1 MKRTVLLTSLL
12 ALAATALP
20 PTSAA
25 LAAEPAQPPPA
36 APVALQGVGP
46 GPHVITLI
54 TGDKVT
60 LTQAAAGRF
69 DVKTEPAVRQDGH
82 RPKLLTR
89 TTPEGVFVLPTD
101 AMPAIQAGRLDM
113 RLFNVKYL
121 ADNGYADDR
130 TKQVPVIVQYPE
142 KHGLAAT
149 RSAADAIPASVPTHD
164 LESIHASALNV
175 AKAESGAFWNAV
187 RAVSTGPGEQGMRAV
202 PDTLRGGIAK
212 VWLDGKVKA
221 VLDKSVAMIGAPQ
234 AWAGGHDGTGVK
246 VAVLD
251 TGVDATHPD
260 LAGKIVDSRSFV
272 PDASVKD
279 GHGHGTHVASTI
291 AGSGAAS
298 GGKYKGVAPGAQLVI
313 GKVLSDSGSGT
324 DSGVIEGME
333 WAAAS
338 GAKVVS
344 MSLGDGPTDGTDPLS
359 QTVNN
364 LTASTGVLFVIAAGN
379 AGGAAGTVAN
389 PGTADAALTVAAVDK
404 QDGLADFSSRG
415 PRFGDSGLKP
425 DIAAPGVDIA
435 AARATGTAMGTPVD
449 DHYTGASGTSMA
461 TPHVAG
467 AAAIMAQLHPDWKGP
482 LLKSA
487 LISTAKD
494 DGFTVYEQGAGRVDL
509 AKAYTQRVF
518 ATTGGIDFGSVT
530 EEGEPQQR
538 ELSYTNLT
546 DQPVTLTLTPAL
558 RAVGGTAVEGKLSTG
573 PTLTV
578 PAGGTAST
586 TVTLDTTGLKFGSYS
601 GSVTAEADGV
611 RLTTPVGMVREAPL
625 VQLTVH
631 TIGRDGKPAT
641 PWYQQTLDVDG
652 AKGYLGGTVVARE
665 GTTVTR
671 VPVGTHSVM
680 QLLSWVDSDDRYNE
694 TFLINPEVTVT
705 GNTEI
710 TLDARQAS
718 QVRFSTPKPAE
729 PLNNIWVVATQRT
742 IANGQTYGGTVSSGL
757 QHGAWAKVWAIPTKP
772 VTKGK
777 FRFAGQWT
785 LGQAQ
790 VTMTAGR
797 HRPITLNPVAPQHID
812 FGTGPIQ
819 GNQPDWK
826 PFTGTRNLPLVDV
839 GAGRAEDIAGKD
851 LRGKLIL
858 METGLAPD
866 GSVSCWT
873 WISRII
879 PIREAGAAGVA
890 IFPSKGGLCT
900 LPIGIEQ
907 EINTGDPKPISI
919 PNVSLSNKEGLKLR
933 ARLASEPVSVQVTGT
948 PDTPYTYVLKPY
960 AEGSM
965 PKSMHYTFTDRQLT
979 RVDLDVHAS
988 QPARFNNWRTV
999 YKQDDVLATTTSTS
1013 DFGAMGF
1020 TGPTSRTEWIGPVD
1034 PAVIHSHGMSSSNLD
1049 RTSFYDARFRVEVF
1063 DRPGRTRQQ
1072 WFTAGLTPG
1081 AQTASEKVY
1090 ALADK
1095 DAPPLSTQGIDLVC
1109 MICVQGDT
1117 LWAEFAPA
1125 GTTDNHP
1132 ISAGFWKTDALLTP
1146 NYDLHLYRDSK
1157 EIPRVTVPGLDNLP
1171 AFTLPEGAGTYRLT
1185 AKNAQH
1191 DTEWTF
1197 RAPPAK
1203 EHVLPG
1209 SFCKYWIIEGVTE
1222 QCRPTPVVF
1231 AGYDL
1236 GDTLALDNTV
1246 RAGRSH
1252 RFTVEA
1258 YHSPS
1263 AAKMPKIAG
1272 LKLWMSTDDGAKW
1285 TPVSV
1290 KRDRDGAYTASTRY
1304 PSLRDTKGAV
1314 SLKVEAWDAEGNRLK
1329 QTSTR
1334 LFNLR

>member
-1 MKRTVLLTSLL
+1 MKRAVLLTSLL

-20 PTSAA
+20 QTPAA

-46 GPHVITLI
+46 GPHVITLV

-60 LTQAAAGRF
+60 LTQVANGGF
-69 DVKTEPAVRQDGH
+69 DVKTEPATRQDGH
-82 RPKLLTR
+82 RPRLVTE
-89 TTPEGVFVLPTD
+89 TTPDSVFVLPDD
-101 AMPAIQAGRLDM
+101 ALPAIQAGRLDR
-113 RLFNVKYL
+113 RLFDVRYL
-121 ADNGYADDR
+121 AENGYADDR
-130 TKQVPVIVQYPE
+130 TKQVPVIVQYPKDRE
-142 KHGLAAT
+142 GAT
-149 RSAADAIPASVPTHD
+149 LKRAADEIPASVPTNTLD
-164 LESIHASALNV
+164 SIHASAVNV
-175 AKAESGAFWNAV
+175 TKAEAGTFWDAV
-187 RAVSTGPGEQGMRAV
+187 RTAPSAGLKAS
-202 PDTLRGGIAK
+202 DTLSGGIAK

-251 TGVDATHPD
+251 TGIDAAHPD
-260 LAGKIVDSRSFV
+260 FAGKIATSQSFV
-272 PDASVKD
+272 PDAPVTD

-298 GGKYKGVAPGAQLVI
+298 GGKYKGVAPGAQLVV
-313 GKVLSDSGSGT
+313 GKVLDDAGSGL
-324 DSGVIEGME
+324 DSWIIEGME
-333 WAAAS
+333 WAANS
-338 GAKVVS
+338 GSKVVS
-344 MSLGDGPTDGTDPLS
+344 MSLGAGPSDGTDPISQAVNDLS
-359 QTVNN
+359 
-364 LTASTGVLFVIAAGN
+364 ASTGALFVIAAGN
-379 AGGAAGTVAN
+379 SGALPGSVSM
-389 PGTADAALTVAAVDK
+389 PGTAEAALTVAAVDK
-404 QDGLADFSSRG
+404 QDQLAGFSGRG

-435 AARATGTAMGTPVD
+435 AARASGTTMGTPMD
-449 DHYTGASGTSMA
+449 DRYTSASGTSMA

-487 LISTAKD
+487 LMSTSKD
-494 DGFTVYEQGAGRVDL
+494 DGFSVYEQGAGRVDL

-518 ATTGGIDFGSVT
+518 ATTAGIDFGSQT
-530 EEGEPQQR
+530 EEGESPQR

-558 RAVGGTAVEGKLSTG
+558 RTTGGSEVDGKLTTD
-573 PTLTV
+573 PTITV
-578 PAGGTAST
+578 PAGGTATT
-586 TVTLDTTGLKFGSYS
+586 TVTLDTTGLEFGTYS

-611 RLTTPVGMVREAPL
+611 RLTTPVGMVREAPM

-631 TIGRDGKPAT
+631 TIGRDGQPLT

-652 AKGYLGGTVVARE
+652 EKGYIGDTVVSTE

-671 VPVGTHSVM
+671 VPIGTHSVM
-680 QLLSWVDSDDRYNE
+680 QLAGMVDSDDRYN
-694 TFLINPEVTVT
+694 TVLLINPEVAVT
-705 GNTEI
+705 GDTEI

-718 QVRFSTPKPAE
+718 QMRFSTPKPAE
-729 PLNNIWVVATQRT
+729 PLNNYWVAATQRT
-742 IANGQTYGGTVSSGL
+742 IASGL
-757 QHGAWAKVWAIPTKP
+757 TYSTMMTPDSAFSAWEKLWVTPTKP
-772 VTKGK
+772 VAKGK
-777 FRFAGQWT
+777 FRFSGQWT

-790 VTMTAGR
+790 VTMSAGKR
-797 HRPITLNPVAPQHID
+797 RPITLDPVAPQH
-812 FGTGPIQ
+812 Q
-819 GNQPDWK
+819 GFSDGQRQDNLPDWR
-826 PFTGTRNLPLVDV
+826 PFTGTQNLPLVDV
-839 GAGRAEDIAGKD
+839 GEGRPEDIAGKD
-851 LRGKLIL
+851 LRGKLVL
-858 METGLAPD
+858 VETGLTSD
-866 GSVSCWT
+866 GHAKCYT
-873 WISRII
+873 MISKVI
-879 PIREAGAAGVA
+879 PIREAGAAGFVV
-890 IFPSKGGLCT
+890 FPSKSSSCG
-900 LPIGIEQ
+900 LPIGIFQ
-907 EINTGDPKPISI
+907 EINTGDPKPVSI

-933 ARLASEPVSVQVTGT
+933 ARLASEPVSVRVTGT
-948 PDTPYTYVLKPY
+948 PQTPYSYFLKPY
-960 AEGSM
+960 AEGSV
-965 PKSMHYTFTDRQLT
+965 PKSLHYTFTGKQLAQ
-979 RVDLDVHAS
+979 VDMDIHAT
-988 QPARFNNWRTV
+988 QPTSHNNWRMI
-999 YKQDDVLATTTSTS
+999 YKQDDVVTTTTATS
-1013 DFGAMGF
+1013 MWSPVAF
-1020 TGPTSRTEWIGPVD
+1020 TGPTSRTDWVGPID
-1034 PAVIHSHGMSSSNLD
+1034 PKVIHSHGMSSAGLD
-1049 RTSFYDARFRVEVF
+1049 GTVPSETRFRIEKF

-1081 AQTASEKVY
+1081 AFTASEKVY
-1090 ALADK
+1090 AMADK
-1095 DAPPLSTQGIDLVC
+1095 DAAPLTTMGLDLPC
-1109 MICVQGDT
+1109 TICVQEGT
-1117 LWAEFAPA
+1117 LWAEFGLA
-1125 GTTDNHP
+1125 GTPDKHP
-1132 ISAGFWKTDALLTP
+1132 VSNDFWKRGAVSVP
-1146 NYDLHLYRDSK
+1146 AYDIHLYRDGT
-1157 EIPRVTVPGLDNLP
+1157 EILNLKRP
-1171 AFTLPEGAGTYRLT
+1171 YFDKLPMFPLSEGSGTYRLT

-1191 DTEWTF
+1191 DAEWTF

-1203 EHVLPG
+1203 ETALPG
-1209 SFCKYWIIEGVTE
+1209 SSCGIWFYAPIVER
-1222 QCRPTPVVF
+1222 CRPTPVVF

-1290 KRDRDGAYTASTRY
+1290 KRDRDGAYTAGTRY